1 MSAPMSPTSP
11 AAPPETPADLDLLAS
26 LEAAPPGET
35 LPPAIEQ
42 SFSIPSIGVREKALP
57 IRPGDLT
64 RLLLA
69 QPGLSPEEHDGL
81 ARFGPLLGAVFHN
94 EFYERIRELK
104 ELYAPLDPDSDYVKL
119 ANHTRT
125 RTENSDEEFLPPFR
139 STMQRANYRQLD
151 VKVIQEAVEAPNE
164 LGLTY
169 QPNFAQFEH
178 LQVFVRGYTKIPRV
192 FRSMKTRMRK
202 RTVWLDAY
210 QRMVVLLKFKADP
223 KLDPYVRSDVIY
235 LRMFKDVPHV
245 DMEMHLPEQGTK
257 VRMRWIDKAQI
268 ASPVVM
274 GLPTLVYKL
283 LSTALISPL
292 LMIPILVAPI
302 SAGINSFFG
311 FQRAKHKHLSSMIRN
326 LYYLTLANNSS
337 LLTRIIDSAEEEEYK
352 ETMLAYFFLWRAS
365 LAGEKPSGK
374 ELDHRVEAFLLE
386 VSGIELN
393 FDISDALGKLFRL
406 GLADRDESGG
416 LRVLGVQDA
425 LAALDHRWDNAF
437 HYA

>member
-1 MSAPMSPTSP
+1 MPAPVSP
-11 AAPPETPADLDLLAS
+11 ADTQASADVELLAS
-26 LEAAPPGET
+26 LEAVPPGAA

-42 SFSIPSIGVREKALP
+42 TLAIPSINVREKALP
-57 IRPGDLT
+57 VRPGDLT

-69 QPGLSPEEHDGL
+69 QPGLSAEEHDGL

-119 ANHTRT
+119 ADHSRV
-125 RTENSDEEFLPPFR
+125 RTERSDEEFLPPFR
-139 STMQRANYRQLD
+139 ATMNRANYRQLD
-151 VKVIQEAVEAPNE
+151 VEVIQEAVEAPNE

-178 LQVFVRGYTKIPRV
+178 LQVFVRGYTKLPRV
-192 FRSMKTRMRK
+192 FRSMRTRFRK

-210 QRMVVLLKFKADP
+210 QRMVVLLKFKDDP

-245 DMEMHLPEQGTK
+245 DMEMHLPEQGTRVK
-257 VRMRWIDKAQI
+257 MRWIDKAQI
-268 ASPVVM
+268 ASPMVT
-274 GLPTLVYKL
+274 GLPTLIYKL
-283 LSTALISPL
+283 LYAAALNPL
-292 LMIPILVAPI
+292 ILIPMLIAPI

-326 LYYLTLANNSS
+326 LYYLTLANNGSV
-337 LLTRIIDSAEEEEYK
+337 LTRIIDSAEEEEYK

-365 LAGEKPSGK
+365 VGGEQLSGK
-374 ELDHRVEAFLLE
+374 ELDHKIEAFLRD

-393 FDISDALGKLFRL
+393 FDIGDALGKLFRL
-406 GLADRDESGG
+406 GLADRDESGA
-416 LRVLGVQDA
+416 LRVLGVQEA
-425 LAALDHRWDNAF
+425 LAQLDHRWDNAF

>member
-1 MSAPMSPTSP
+1 MSQPRSA
-11 AAPPETPADLDLLAS
+11 TPAEAEADATLDLMAS
-26 LEAAPPGET
+26 LEAADPTES
-35 LPPAIEQ
+35 LPPAIDE
-42 SFSIPSIGVREKALP
+42 SFEIRSIDVREKALP

-69 QPGLSPEEHDGL
+69 QPGLTPEEQTGL
-81 ARFGPLLGAVFHN
+81 GRLGPLLGAVFHS

-119 ANHTRT
+119 AEHSRT
-125 RTENSDEEFLPPFR
+125 RTEHSDEDFLPPFEA
-139 STMQRANYRQLD
+139 TMSRANYRQLD
-151 VKVIQEAVEAPNE
+151 VSVIQEAVETPNE

-169 QPNFAQFEH
+169 QPNFNQFEH

-192 FRSMKTRMRK
+192 FRSLRTKMRK

-210 QRMVVLLKFKADP
+210 QRMVVLLKFKPDP
-223 KLDPYVRSDVIY
+223 NLDPFVRSDVVY
-235 LRMFKDVPHV
+235 LRMFKDVPHC
-245 DMEMHLPEQGTK
+245 DMEMHLPEQGTR

-274 GLPTLVYKL
+274 GFPTLVYKL
-283 LSTALISPL
+283 IYAAWLQPWL
-292 LMIPILVAPI
+292 LIPIIVAPI

-337 LLTRIIDSAEEEEYK
+337 VLTRIIDSAEEEEYK
-352 ETMLAYFFLWRAS
+352 EAMLAYFFLWRAS
-365 LAGEKPSGK
+365 VAGEKLGGK
-374 ELDHRVEAFLLE
+374 ELDRRIEAFLLE

-406 GLADRDESGG
+406 GLADRDEAGR
-416 LRVLGVQDA
+416 LRVLGVDQA
-425 LAALDHRWDNAF
+425 LVRLDERWDNAF
-437 HYA
+437 LYA